1 MISLENLKSFKDE
14 VVAEKAILETEREAK
29 IAEINAMYDKDISK
43 LDGKVE
49 LLDQLIEENEELLD

>member
-14 VVAEKAILETEREAK
+14 VVAEKAILETERDAK